1 MARLP
6 RLVVAGQ
13 LHLLVQRSHAGSPVF
28 RRDED
33 FDAYRR
39 ALADLAPQHGVAL
52 HAYALMPAQVLLL
65 VTPAAATSLSRLWQA
80 LGRRF
85 GADYNRRHGRS
96 GVLWEGRFRTTVVDA
111 EAHFLDAC
119 RHVEWSPVRAGL
131 ADSPADYAW
140 SSAAHHLG
148 IRPEAAIT
156 EHPRYWMLGNT
167 PFEREAR
174 YQQLLEQPLPV
185 AMEQRLTEAVLKG
198 WALGDPAF
206 VRSLGE
212 MTGRRAAPLPRG
224 RPRRSLGE
232 KTVPK

>member
-28 RRDED
+28 RSDED
-33 FDAYRR
+33 FEAYRR
-39 ALADLAPQHGVAL
+39 ALADLAPLHGVAV
-52 HAYALMPAQVLLL
+52 HAYALLPTQVLLL
-65 VTPAAATSLSRLWQA
+65 VTPVAATSLSRLWQA

-111 EAHFLDAC
+111 QAHLLDAC
-119 RHVEWSPVRAGL
+119 RHVEWAPVRAGL
-131 ADSPADYAW
+131 ADSPADYVW

-148 IRPEAAIT
+148 IRPDAAIT
-156 EHPRYWMLGNT
+156 EHPRYWVLGNT
-167 PFEREAR
+167 PFEREAGYR
-174 YQQLLEQPLPV
+174 RLLEQPLSV
-185 AMEQRLTEAVLKG
+185 AIEQRLTEAVLKG

-212 MTGRRAAPLPRG
+212 LIERRVTPLPRG
-224 RPRRSLGE
+224 RPRRDQDN